1 MTRAQRKAKT
11 PKGASALSV
20 APSRYHTRKT
30 AVRDALPYVALAP
43 AFLTFVLLLGYPVLL
58 LFLTSL
64 QQFGLYELFNNITTW
79 IGVDN
84 YYNLIFNS
92 PAGLPDFATVLFRTV
107 IFMAVNVALTIVL
120 GTLVALLLDKLNRWV
135 RLTLTSAMVLAWSM
149 PVVTGAVLFQWL
161 FDSKLGIVNWAMS
174 SLDGVINWFTG
185 WVGIHHVV
193 VFGDYLNHSWFDTG
207 LTTFGVVTLLI
218 VWQAIPFV
226 ALSLYAGILSI
237 PKELPE
243 AARVDGARERQIFR
257 HITMP
262 SLRPLLMM
270 LIFLSVIWDF
280 KVFTQVYAMKQ
291 GGPDGQTITLSVYNY
306 ILGIS
311 DLKYGYAAAAS
322 VIMMLLLL
330 LVLVPYIRRMIKSQE
345 EM

>member
-107 IFMAVNVALTIVL
+107 VFMAVNVALTIGL
-120 GTLVALLLDKLNRWV
+120 GTLVALLLAKVDKWV
-135 RLTLTSAMVLAWSM
+135 RLTLTSAMVLAWAM

-161 FDSKLGIVNWAMS
+161 FDSKLGVVNWAIS
-174 SLDGVINWFTG
+174 SL
-185 WVGIHHVV
+185 GI
-193 VFGDYLNHSWFDTG
+193 FGDYLNHSWFDTG
-207 LTTFGVVTLLI
+207 LTTFAVITLLI

-243 AARVDGARERQIFR
+243 AARVDGASERQIFSN
-257 HITMP
+257 ITLP
-262 SLRPLLMM
+262 ALRPLLMM

-280 KVFTQVYAMKQ
+280 KVYTQIAAMNQ
-291 GGPDGQTITLSVYNY
+291 GGPDGQTITLSLYTQ
-306 ILGIS
+306 ILGPS
-311 DLKYGYAAAAS
+311 DGQFGVAAAAA

-330 LVLVPYIRRMIKSQE
+330 VVLVPYIRRMVKSQE
-345 EM
+345 EQ